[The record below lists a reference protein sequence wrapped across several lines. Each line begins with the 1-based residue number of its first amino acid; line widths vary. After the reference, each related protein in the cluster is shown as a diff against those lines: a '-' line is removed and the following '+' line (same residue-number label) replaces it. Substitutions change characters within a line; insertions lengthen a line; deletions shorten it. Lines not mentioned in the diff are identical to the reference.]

1 MVIAMGMAV
10 RGRMRVLALY
20 GWIVKV
26 RVKISMI

>member
-10 RGRMRVLALY
+10 RGRMMVLVLY

-26 RVKISMI
+26 RVKISRI